1 MRDMI
6 TIRNLHKVFITET
19 GQEVKA
25 LEDIN
30 LTVGADDFVC
40 VIGPSGSGKSTLL
53 RLMEGL
59 LLPTSGEIRIMGKV
73 VTQPLPE
80 ASMVFQE
87 YSLMPWRK
95 IIDNVAFGLEVRRVP
110 KNQRYEIAANI
121 LKRFGLGDFM
131 FSYPNELS
139 GGMQQRAAIARALA
153 TSPLIL
159 FMDEPFGALDAFTR
173 FQMQQELMGFWLEET
188 RSVVFVTHSV
198 EEAIFLAKR
207 VVLMSPR
214 PGKIAREYNID
225 LPYPRDRFSSK
236 FRVYFEEIMEHMNR
250 VNEGKYLG
258 SSP

>member
-1 MRDMI
+1 MGDLI
-6 TIRNLHKVFITET
+6 TIRNLYKVFITET

-30 LTVGADDFVC
+30 LTVGEDDFVC

-59 LLPTSGEIRIMGKV
+59 LPPTAGEIRAMGKV
-73 VTQPLPE
+73 VTRPLPE

-95 IIDNVAFGLEVRRVP
+95 IIDNVAFGLEVRGVP
-110 KNQRYEIAANI
+110 KKRRHEIASNI
-121 LKRFGLGDFM
+121 LRRFGLRDFM
-131 FSYPNELS
+131 FSYPYELS

-173 FQMQQELMGFWLEET
+173 FQMQQELMEFWLEET
-188 RSVVFVTHSV
+188 RAVVFVTHSV
-198 EEAIFLAKR
+198 EEAIYLGKR

-214 PGKIAREYNID
+214 PGKIAQEYHID
-225 LPYPRDRFSSK
+225 LPYPRDRFDSN
-236 FRVYFEEIMEHMNR
+236 FRSYFEQIMDHMNR
-250 VNEGKYLG
+250 VNEK
-258 SSP
+258 